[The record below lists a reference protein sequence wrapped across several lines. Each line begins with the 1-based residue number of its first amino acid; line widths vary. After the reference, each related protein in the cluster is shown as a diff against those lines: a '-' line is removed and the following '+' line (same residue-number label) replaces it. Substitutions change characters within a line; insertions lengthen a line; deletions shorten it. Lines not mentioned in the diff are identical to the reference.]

1 MFYIS
6 KKNWDKI
13 LGYAEE
19 AYSEH
24 KSEIG
29 GMSVMVKDKDGDWEL
44 QQPVILK
51 QQISSGNT
59 VIDKDALAEYY
70 VKQAQKMSKK
80 EYRFCWWHSHHTMKA
95 FWSGTDITA
104 IEEYSDGDFSFALV
118 VNLKGEYK
126 FRVSVWNPVEA
137 HEDVELEV
145 TGSSSKCTPK
155 MKKEVEELC
164 NDKVKY
170 SWSWKKAGSNY
181 YKGYMSSD
189 QRVEDERQERLPF
202 HSTAGSMT
210 SYGNTYSTLYSDM
223 IDEIDELNSDMIE
236 GVIDYKQYR
245 KGIKALNKAL
255 KQKNSEYSVILLEE
269 NQIDTLLY
277 TWPGQLVETENDKE
291 IDQWNASFGLGAN
304 S

>member
-1 MFYIS
+1 MFHIS
-6 KKNWDKI
+6 KRNWDKI

-59 VIDKDALAEYY
+59 IIDKDALAEYY
-70 VKQAQKMSKK
+70 VKQAQKMGKK
-80 EYRFCWWHSHHTMKA
+80 EFRFCWWHSHHTMKA
-95 FWSGTDITA
+95 FWSGTDVTA
-104 IEEYSDGDFSFALV
+104 IQEYSDGDFSFALV

-137 HEDVELEV
+137 HEDVELEI

-164 NDKVKY
+164 NDKVTR
-170 SWSWKKAGSNY
+170 SWSWKKSGSTY
-181 YKGYMSSD
+181 YRGYLSSD
-189 QRVEDERQERLPF
+189 QKVEDKRQERIPF
-202 HSTAGSMT
+202 HSTAGLTT
-210 SYGNTYSTLYSDM
+210 SYGDTYSTLYSDI
-223 IDEIDELNSDMIE
+223 IDEVDELNSDMIE
-236 GVIDYKQYR
+236 GAIDYKQYR

-255 KQKNSEYSVILLEE
+255 KQKNSEYSVVLLEE

-277 TWPGQLVETENDKE
+277 TWPGQLVETEADKE
-291 IDQWNASFGLGAN
+291 IEQWNASFLGGR